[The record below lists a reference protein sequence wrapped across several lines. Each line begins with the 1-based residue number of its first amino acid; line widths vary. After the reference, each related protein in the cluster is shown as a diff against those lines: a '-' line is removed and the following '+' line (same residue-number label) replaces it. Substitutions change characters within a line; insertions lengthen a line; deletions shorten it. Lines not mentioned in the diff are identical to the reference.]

1 MKIDFS
7 LRDLNRSALEKLVEK
22 LLSSTDSEEQEL
34 LDQLGKAAEKESS
47 DLADLKEEKKGKP
60 TPIDPEEEPTPRK
73 KNGAT
78 A

>member
-22 LLSSTDSEEQEL
+22 LLSSSDGEEQEI

-47 DLADLKEEKKGKP
+47 DLADLKEEKKGRP
-60 TPIDPEEEPTPRK
+60 TPIDPDEQPTRRK
-73 KNGAT
+73 KSDAT